1 MGGHYPAYHRGHIKG
16 RGSIRDL
23 RAIPQQH
30 ETLPQVQGTGPPKAM
45 GGQIPWRY
53 LRPPQSVKLCRAAGR
68 ESPPVVRKVCG
79 GGRTREQN
87 LPKGPEQPA
96 ARTERRE
103 KSPTVQKA
111 GGSVVKQKSSP
122 ACHQCL
128 FLRPFSKTSADPA
141 LEHLKLVMN

>member
-1 MGGHYPAYHRGHIKG
+1 M
-16 RGSIRDL
+16 
-23 RAIPQQH
+23 
-30 ETLPQVQGTGPPKAM
+30 VQ
-45 GGQIPWRY
+45 
-53 LRPPQSVKLCRAAGR
+53 
-68 ESPPVVRKVCG
+68 KVCG

-96 ARTERRE
+96 ARTESRE
-103 KSPTVQKA
+103 KSPTAQKA
-111 GGSVVKQKSSP
+111 GGSAAKQKSSL